1 MELKLLMQH
10 TRNCGVENLYV
21 IFLDLKKAYYSLDR
35 DRTMAILKG
44 YGVGKNLLAFIK
56 RIWDGDT
63 LVSKQEGFFGVP
75 FDVGRGVRCGDID
88 SPIIFNIVVDA
99 IIRDIAASGDYDY
112 EVLLK
117 SFYADDGA
125 ICDTDPAKVQSL
137 ANAFKDRFERV
148 GLEMNDVK
156 TKAMIVEGAK
166 APKMQSKEAFD
177 RLHTGEGK
185 SSLERK
191 AENVQ
196 CRLCGLMLQRQN
208 LEKHQSRKTCE
219 SGRMTWATS
228 QENPVNHQSQETH
241 AEPEME
247 EQLPQEYCVSIDK
260 SCKVDC
266 PVLDCP
272 GRYSNGRYMREHFRD
287 RHPDDTIVVQQEGLY
302 QRCVRCNMFVQN
314 AGTKHQATKTC
325 QKATSRRERQKVATQ
340 HAEMKA
346 NVVFTVNGK
355 PIEIVEEFVYL
366 GRLVTKDDKDGPAV
380 MRNLARARAKWASMR
395 RFLVRDA
402 ADPKTMATFYRTV
415 VLYVLLYGSE
425 SWVLTG
431 DLMRQLRSFHR
442 RCCRG
447 LTGEFIRQDEEG
459 EWICPKSE
467 EVLKKAGVLTIEEYI
482 QRRRDTIMKYAETR
496 NIYGKCKSSR
506 KIASNLL
513 WWEVNYYSD
522 DAAEALASQAPD
534 G

>member
-1 MELKLLMQH
+1 
-10 TRNCGVENLYV
+10 
-21 IFLDLKKAYYSLDR
+21 
-35 DRTMAILKG
+35 
-44 YGVGKNLLAFIK
+44 
-56 RIWDGDT
+56 
-63 LVSKQEGFFGVP
+63 
-75 FDVGRGVRCGDID
+75 
-88 SPIIFNIVVDA
+88 
-99 IIRDIAASGDYDY
+99 
-112 EVLLK
+112 
-117 SFYADDGA
+117 
-125 ICDTDPAKVQSL
+125 
-137 ANAFKDRFERV
+137 
-148 GLEMNDVK
+148 
-156 TKAMIVEGAK
+156 
-166 APKMQSKEAFD
+166 
-177 RLHTGEGK
+177 
-185 SSLERK
+185 
-191 AENVQ
+191 
-196 CRLCGLMLQRQN
+196 
-208 LEKHQSRKTCE
+208 
-219 SGRMTWATS
+219 
-228 QENPVNHQSQETH
+228 
-241 AEPEME
+241 ME

-314 AGTKHQATKTC
+314 AGTTHQATKTC

-355 PIEIVEEFVYL
+355 PIEIVEEFEYL

>member
-1 MELKLLMQH
+1 V
-10 TRNCGVENLYV
+10 RR
-21 IFLDLKKAYYSLDR
+21 SL
-35 DRTMAILKG
+35 
-44 YGVGKNLLAFIK
+44 
-56 RIWDGDT
+56 
-63 LVSKQEGFFGVP
+63 EP
-75 FDVGRGVRCGDID
+75 H
-88 SPIIFNIVVDA
+88 
-99 IIRDIAASGDYDY
+99 
-112 EVLLK
+112 
-117 SFYADDGA
+117 
-125 ICDTDPAKVQSL
+125 
-137 ANAFKDRFERV
+137 
-148 GLEMNDVK
+148 
-156 TKAMIVEGAK
+156 
-166 APKMQSKEAFD
+166 QSKKRCEK
-177 RLHTGEGK
+177 G
-185 SSLERK
+185 RK
-191 AENVQ
+191 A
-196 CRLCGLMLQRQN
+196 
-208 LEKHQSRKTCE
+208 
-219 SGRMTWATS
+219 WATS
-228 QENPVNHQSQETH
+228 QENPINQQSQSQETH

-247 EQLPQEYCVSIDK
+247 EQLPQEDMEEQLPQKYCVVIDN
-260 SCKVDC
+260 SCKVEC
-266 PVLDCP
+266 PVPDCS
-272 GRYSNGRYMREHFRD
+272 GQYSEGWGIRLHFRD
-287 RHPDDTIVVQQEGLY
+287 RHPEDTIVVQKEGLY
-302 QRCVRCNMFVQN
+302 PRCVRCNMFVQN
-314 AGTKHQATKTC
+314 AGTAEHQATETC

-355 PIEIVEEFVYL
+355 PIEMVEEFEYL

-380 MRNLARARAKWASMR
+380 MRNLKRARAKWASMR

-459 EWICPKSE
+459 EWIYPKSE